1 VHRFDIFEMP
11 KHLQVNL
18 RSNNSLMEF
27 SADTPA
33 AFFTFRPEDVI
44 ARIAPRPVLI
54 LHSAGDRVCTSEEAF
69 GLARLAKPPV
79 ELHLMDGANHFLF
92 VDADPRVGFILRN
105 WLDRFFP
112 VEATRV
118 RAGE

>member
-1 VHRFDIFEMP
+1 
-11 KHLQVNL
+11 
-18 RSNNSLMEF
+18 
-27 SADTPA
+27 
-33 AFFTFRPEDVI
+33 VI
-44 ARIAPRPVLI
+44 GRIGPRPVLI

-69 GLARLAKPPV
+69 SLARLAKPPV

-92 VDADPRVGFILRN
+92 VDADSRVGFILRN

-112 VEATRV
+112 VAATRV